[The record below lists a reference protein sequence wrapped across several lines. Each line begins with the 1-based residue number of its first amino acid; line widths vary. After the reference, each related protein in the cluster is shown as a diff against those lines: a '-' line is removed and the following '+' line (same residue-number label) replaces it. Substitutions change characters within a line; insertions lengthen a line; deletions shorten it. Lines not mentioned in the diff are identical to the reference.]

1 MKLNKISKSE
11 LELLSYTEIAKLYL
25 QETKKTMNTANLF
38 KEVCNLL
45 ELSESEYVDKI
56 ADFFQSLT
64 TSKEFILLEDG
75 SWDLKS
81 NHKVK
86 VTMDEIYDENNPDE
100 TEETEENE
108 EEMIEDEE
116 IEEDLDTI
124 DDSDS
129 FLDNETDDELADLTI
144 INDDELEE

>member
-1 MKLNKISKSE
+1 MKLNKRSKSE

-75 SWDLKS
+75 TWDLKS